1 MAHDDPDRTYGSAP
15 DLSEQDESERRPT
28 PERVYRN
35 ADPQD
40 ASRLAAMFVREWG
53 DIRVIAH
60 GVISDLTT
68 LPTLVAEA
76 DGEII
81 GSLTYRIEDDAMEIV
96 SISAAD
102 RHSGIGTG
110 LLDAAAALAGDS
122 QRIWLTTTN
131 DNLDALRFY
140 QRRGF
145 HLVGLRPE
153 AVAHARQLKPD
164 IPPVGE
170 YGIELRDELDLELP
184 LR

>member
-1 MAHDDPDRTYGSAP
+1 MATNGPDSTYGSVRG
-15 DLSEQDESERRPT
+15 LSEQDESGPRPA
-28 PERVYRN
+28 PDRLYRN
-35 ADPQD
+35 AKPTD
-40 ASRLAAMFVREWG
+40 ASRLAAMFEREWG
-53 DIRVIAH
+53 DSRVIAH
-60 GVISDLTT
+60 GVLFDLTAF
-68 LPTLVAEA
+68 PTLVAEMA
-76 DGEII
+76 GEIV
-81 GSLTYRIEDDAMEIV
+81 GALTYRIEDNAMEIL
-96 SISAAD
+96 SISAAT

-122 QRIWLTTTN
+122 KRIWLTTTN

-145 HLVGLRPE
+145 RLVKLRPG
-153 AVAHARQLKPD
+153 AVTRARRLKPD